1 MAILLL
7 MVVFITK
14 FDVKNCL
21 DTVAI
26 RQSSMVALTDPP
38 SPPVHLDHSNHL
50 LRLADNSFLV
60 LLSKTLETITSHQ
73 LHFVYLSNVIMLIT
87 EC

>member
-50 LRLADNSFLV
+50 LR
-60 LLSKTLETITSHQ
+60 
-73 LHFVYLSNVIMLIT
+73 
-87 EC
+87 